1 MASVS
6 NSLHSP
12 GSFLEKIETYF
23 FGNIPLSF
31 KSNRTAPSILLFM
44 KKKNSVSVLTNCT
57 FKRNEECI
65 VDFKNRK
72 GWIHFVGIGGSGLS
86 ALAKLAL
93 KQVSSFFFFFFL
105 GGQNTDLIFCL
116 IAEKVVEKE
125 EILSKI
131 KKSFMF
137 RSLFASF
144 VKNTKRAGLDC

>member
-93 KQVSSFFFFFFL
+93 KQVSSFFFL

>member
-1 MASVS
+1 MKNASSISKIERGGFISWELVVLGY
-6 NSLHSP
+6 LHSP
-12 GSFLEKIETYF
+12 SS
-23 FGNIPLSF
+23 LS
-31 KSNRTAPSILLFM
+31 
-44 KKKNSVSVLTNCT
+44 
-57 FKRNEECI
+57 
-65 VDFKNRK
+65 
-72 GWIHFVGIGGSGLS
+72 
-86 ALAKLAL
+86 

>member
-1 MASVS
+1 M
-6 NSLHSP
+6 
-12 GSFLEKIETYF
+12 
-23 FGNIPLSF
+23 
-31 KSNRTAPSILLFM
+31 
-44 KKKNSVSVLTNCT
+44 
-57 FKRNEECI
+57 
-65 VDFKNRK
+65 
-72 GWIHFVGIGGSGLS
+72 GIGGSGLS

-93 KQVSSFFFFFFL
+93 KTSKLFFFSFFL

>member
-1 MASVS
+1 MHCRFQKSKGVD
-6 NSLHSP
+6 
-12 GSFLEKIETYF
+12 SFR
-23 FGNIPLSF
+23 GNWWFWVI
-31 KSNRTAPSILLFM
+31 
-44 KKKNSVSVLTNCT
+44 CT
-57 FKRNEECI
+57 RQA
-65 VDFKNRK
+65 R
-72 GWIHFVGIGGSGLS
+72 SQTS
-86 ALAKLAL
+86 KL
-93 KQVSSFFFFFFL
+93 FFFFFL